1 MASTQFQATDARR
14 AFPCLDEPELKAKFS
29 LSLGRTKDMKSVSNM
44 PIKKKGQTMWVT
56 YSNKLGLFS
65 LIEIKYFKC

>member
-44 PIKKKGQTMWVT
+44 PIKIKGQTMWVT
-56 YSNKLGLFS
+56 YSN
-65 LIEIKYFKC
+65 

>member
-56 YSNKLGLFS
+56 YSN
-65 LIEIKYFKC
+65 

>member
-1 MASTQFQATDARR
+1 MASTQFQITDARR

-44 PIKKKGQTMWVT
+44 PIKKKGQTMWVI
-56 YSNKLGLFS
+56 YSNKLDLFNS
-65 LIEIKYFKC
+65 YNWN